1 MTTTA
6 ASAPVLIGVTADSSR
21 AALELA
27 ADEAARRRSPL
38 RLLHA
43 YSAETSYPWGYGYPL
58 PAGVLQNAEEVA
70 RANAVNVLE
79 DAAEHVRGRHTDLA
93 VTTTLARGSAAGT
106 LVLASRSAGLLVVGR
121 RAHRH
126 PWPGSLGSV
135 SLAVAAHAECPVLVV
150 ADAAEHSSHRLSHRS
165 PELTELVDPSGGGAE
180 GRADGHVVVGLE
192 DSPECVDAVGFAFGQ
207 AASRGLPLTAVHSW
221 WVDPSVL
228 PIEGAWWAEVPEEDP
243 VAVDAL
249 LAPWTDRY
257 PEVAVQRVLAR
268 GRPAHVLLAAGEN
281 AELLVV
287 GSRGRGGFTG
297 LLLGSVSREILQHAP
312 CPVAVVRAGQVP
324 LADDLVLPVRD

>member
-6 ASAPVLIGVTADSSR
+6 GSAPVLAGVTEHSSR
-21 AALELA
+21 AALEVA
-27 ADEAARRRSPL
+27 ADEAARRGSPL

-70 RANAVNVLE
+70 RANAISVLE
-79 DAAEHVRGRHTDLA
+79 DAAEHVRGRHADLA
-93 VTTTLARGSAAGT
+93 VTTTPARGSAAGT
-106 LVLASRSAGLLVVGR
+106 LVLASRTAGLLVVGR

-135 SLAVAAHAECPVLVV
+135 SLAVAAHADCPVLVV
-150 ADAAEHSSHRLSHRS
+150 ADAAEHSSEGLSDRS
-165 PELTELVDPSGGGAE
+165 PELAELVHPLGDGAT
-180 GRADGHVVVGLE
+180 GPAGGHVVVGLE
-192 DSPECVDAVGFAFGQ
+192 DSPECVDAVGFAFRQ

-221 WVDPSVL
+221 WVDPAVL
-228 PIEGAWWAEVPEEDP
+228 PTEGAWWAEVPDEDP
-243 VAVDAL
+243 AVVDAL
-249 LAPWTDRY
+249 LAPWMDRH

-297 LLLGSVSREILQHAP
+297 LLLGSVSREVLQHAR